1 MTIDEEPAYAVESEP
16 LGGPVAPGRRRRRV
30 GAALAAVLLA
40 VGSVAVILVATGRI
54 GQPARPTAHI
64 AFVGPDGSLAIVDGQ
79 GANRVDHA
87 PPNTTFGFP
96 AWSPD
101 GSHVAV
107 VATTPDSVGI
117 DVFATGA
124 DGSAATDP
132 TVVYESAT
140 DAPFYLYWTPDSRAV
155 TFLTANGPD
164 LSLRSVPANGS
175 GAATVLREGQPM
187 YWAWD
192 GPGADARPHGRRHQC
207 LPGRRRDGRDDVST
221 VAGEPG
227 VFRVPAASSDG
238 RYEAY
243 VVAKD
248 AGTGSVV
255 VAASDGSGSHSVP
268 VLGPAA
274 VGFAPSGPQLAFIG
288 PGEGDRVAPLPI
300 GPAADRRRVD
310 RRRADAA
317 RSRTSSRSS
326 GRPTGGRSRRSACR
340 VPATPMPRAPATT
353 RRWAAARRRAPG
365 LDCRGIR
372 SARPIADAPG
382 VPVSL
387 AFVDVARGTATTP
400 AIVSL
405 TPLFVNQVLPY
416 FDQYALSHRLWS
428 PDGTSILLPV
438 VDADGV
444 ESLDLLPSDGSAPRV
459 LVPGSIGFW
468 SP

>member
-1 MTIDEEPAYAVESEP
+1 M
-16 LGGPVAPGRRRRRV
+16 
-30 GAALAAVLLA
+30 
-40 VGSVAVILVATGRI
+40 
-54 GQPARPTAHI
+54 
-64 AFVGPDGSLAIVDGQ
+64 
-79 GANRVDHA
+79 DHA

-117 DVFATGA
+117 DVFATGV
-124 DGSAATDP
+124 DGAPATDP

-164 LSLRSVPANGS
+164 LSLRSVPSNGS

-192 GPGADARPHGRRHQC
+192 GPARMLVHTGADTSAFLGAV
-207 LPGRRRDGRDDVST
+207 GMDGTTVST

-227 VFRVPAASSDG
+227 VFRAPAASSDG

-274 VGFAPSGPQLAFIG
+274 LGFAPSGPQLAFIG
-288 PGEGDRVAPLPI
+288 PGEGDRIAPLPI
-300 GPAADRRRVD
+300 GPLRIVDAASGDVRTLPRQGRRLVLLVA
-310 RRRADAA
+310 RRADDRDA
-317 RSRTSSRSS
+317 RRAECRQPRCRER
-326 GRPTGGRSRRSACR
+326 GRRLGDW
-340 VPATPMPRAPATT
+340 PRP
-353 RRWAAARRRAPG
+353 RPCRRAPR
-365 LDCRGIR
+365 LDG
-372 SARPIADAPG
+372 
-382 VPVSL
+382 
-387 AFVDVARGTATTP
+387 RGTRRGP
-400 AIVSL
+400 AGRRR
-405 TPLFVNQVLPY
+405 PGR
-416 FDQYALSHRLWS
+416 ARLAWRSWTS
-428 PDGTSILLPV
+428 PRG
-438 VDADGV
+438 
-444 ESLDLLPSDGSAPRV
+444 PRRR
-459 LVPGSIGFW
+459 P
-468 SP
+468 